1 MTYRTPPGKFT
12 VARLIRRGGE
22 HYLLYFLAEGVEITE
37 ELESKLKW
45 GKQWPHTA
53 VRNPPLDK
61 ETFISAMGANH
72 LSLVPGDYTGELR
85 FVARLWGIRAVDLG
99 DRREVKSFLEGGQ

>member
-1 MTYRTPPGKFT
+1 M
-12 VARLIRRGGE
+12 AAHRRKE
-22 HYLLYFLAEGVEITE
+22 
-37 ELESKLKW
+37 
-45 GKQWPHTA
+45 
-53 VRNPPLDK
+53 PPLDK